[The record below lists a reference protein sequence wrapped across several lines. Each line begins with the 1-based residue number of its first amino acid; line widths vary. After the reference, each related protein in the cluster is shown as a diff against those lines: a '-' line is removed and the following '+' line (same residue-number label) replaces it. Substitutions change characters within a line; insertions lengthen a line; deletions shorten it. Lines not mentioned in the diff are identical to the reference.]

1 MLGIELSCR
10 EMRLRLPSFR
20 HRTQPLKWDRQNAAP
35 KDRMQT
41 MLTHFFA
48 EITFF
53 ELGMTLIALGVIER
67 LLYLLPRD
75 VVGPGGWLLDTGAA
89 DDKA

>member
-1 MLGIELSCR
+1 
-10 EMRLRLPSFR
+10 
-20 HRTQPLKWDRQNAAP
+20 
-35 KDRMQT
+35 